1 MTRLCGRKLVVIVDF
16 QKWHGHIPL
25 SGGHIS
31 WVPMGDDGRL
41 STRIVV
47 VLLLPFFIAL
57 VAVIGIWVG
66 LYLSKF
72 LNEIYALPLVAL
84 FSLLGL
90 VVSVLLSRTLINRVT
105 SRN

>member
-1 MTRLCGRKLVVIVDF
+1 
-16 QKWHGHIPL
+16 
-25 SGGHIS
+25 
-31 WVPMGDDGRL
+31 MGDDGRL
-41 STRIVV
+41 SIRIVV

-105 SRN
+105 SKN

>member
-1 MTRLCGRKLVVIVDF
+1 
-16 QKWHGHIPL
+16 
-25 SGGHIS
+25 
-31 WVPMGDDGRL
+31 MGDDGRL

>member
-16 QKWHGHIPL
+16 QKWHGRIPL
-25 SGGHIS
+25 SGGHNS

-57 VAVIGIWVG
+57 VAVIGIWAG

-72 LNEIYALPLVAL
+72 LNKIYALPLVAL

-90 VVSVLLSRTLINRVT
+90 VVAVLLSRTLINRVT
-105 SRN
+105 SKN

>member
-1 MTRLCGRKLVVIVDF
+1 M
-16 QKWHGHIPL
+16 
-25 SGGHIS
+25 S
-31 WVPMGDDGRL
+31 DDGRL

-105 SRN
+105 SKN